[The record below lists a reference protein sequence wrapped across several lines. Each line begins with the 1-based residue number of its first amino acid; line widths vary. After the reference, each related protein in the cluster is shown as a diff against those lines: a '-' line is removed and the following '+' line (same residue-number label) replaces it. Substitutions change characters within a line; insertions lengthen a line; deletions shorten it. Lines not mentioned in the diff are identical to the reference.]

1 LISTL
6 TVMIVGTA
14 IVLYLELTHKTN
26 FI

>member
-1 LISTL
+1 LISIL